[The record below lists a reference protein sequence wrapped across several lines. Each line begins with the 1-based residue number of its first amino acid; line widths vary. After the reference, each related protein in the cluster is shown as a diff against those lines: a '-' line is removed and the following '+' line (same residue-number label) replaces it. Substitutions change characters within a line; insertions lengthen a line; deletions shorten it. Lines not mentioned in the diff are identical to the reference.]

1 VVPSFV
7 LPKFSFYSLTVLVPV
22 ALAPTIEHFGDIFTV
37 SAITGKKYYDDPG
50 IHRTLAGDGIAT
62 AVAGFF
68 GGPANT
74 TYSENTGV
82 LAITKVFNPVVMRI
96 AAVFA
101 VILSFVP
108 KVGALIQSIPTAVM
122 GGIEILLFGM
132 IAAVGMKTLIEN
144 RVKID
149 GKNLIVISVMLV
161 VGIGGA
167 AIGIGPVRFE
177 GIGLAAL
184 VGLVLNGIFVVTKAP
199 EE

>member
-1 VVPSFV
+1 M
-7 LPKFSFYSLTVLVPV
+7 
-22 ALAPTIEHFGDIFTV
+22 
-37 SAITGKKYYDDPG
+37 
-50 IHRTLAGDGIAT
+50 AGLL
-62 AVAGFF
+62 

-101 VILSFVP
+101 IILSFVP
-108 KVGALIQSIPTAVM
+108 KVGVLIQSIPTSVM

-132 IAAVGMKTLIEN
+132 ISAVGMRTLIEN
-144 RVKID
+144 RVKVD
-149 GKNLIVISVMLV
+149 GKNLTIIAVMLV
-161 VGIGGA
+161 IGIGGA
-167 AIGIGPVRFE
+167 SIGIGNVKFQ

-184 VGLVLNGIFVVTKAP
+184 VGLILNAIFMLTKAP